1 MGENK
6 EFSDWVKRAK
16 VATTEKGVTIVEI
29 AEELGTAT
37 NYLYGIMSGRVFSQP
52 MIQRVSDYLGIEGVA
67 KRDKKELSVWC
78 KNAKIAMLS
87 QGISTN
93 QLADSTGMRREY
105 VSSILNGCVVSQPAI
120 QKISDFLNIA
130 CNAL

>member
-67 KRDKKELSVWC
+67 KRDKGWELNYVQRMQKKSLC
-78 KNAKIAMLS
+78 SRLPQCRGTKTDTYL
-87 QGISTN
+87 QGMW
-93 QLADSTGMRREY
+93 LWH
-105 VSSILNGCVVSQPAI
+105 L
-120 QKISDFLNIA
+120 
-130 CNAL
+130 

>member
-52 MIQRVSDYLGIEGVA
+52 ICGI
-67 KRDKKELSVWC
+67 
-78 KNAKIAMLS
+78 
-87 QGISTN
+87 
-93 QLADSTGMRREY
+93 
-105 VSSILNGCVVSQPAI
+105 
-120 QKISDFLNIA
+120 
-130 CNAL
+130 

>member
-1 MGENK
+1 
-6 EFSDWVKRAK
+6 
-16 VATTEKGVTIVEI
+16 
-29 AEELGTAT
+29 
-37 NYLYGIMSGRVFSQP
+37 
-52 MIQRVSDYLGIEGVA
+52 
-67 KRDKKELSVWC
+67 
-78 KNAKIAMLS
+78 MLS

-105 VSSILNGCVVSQPAI
+105 VSSILNGRVVSQPAI

>member
-16 VATTEKGVTIVEI
+16 IAATEKGVTIVEI

-52 MIQRVSDYLGIEGVA
+52 MIQKISDYLGIEGVE
-67 KRDKKELSVWC
+67 KREKELPAWC

-93 QLADSTGMRREY
+93 QLADGTGMRREY
-105 VSSILNGCVVSQPAI
+105 VSSILNGRVVSQPAI

>member
-37 NYLYGIMSGRVFSQP
+37 SYLYGIMSGRVFSQP
-52 MIQRVSDYLGIEGVA
+52 MIQKISDYLGIEGVA
-67 KRDKKELSVWC
+67 KKEKELPTWC

-105 VSSILNGCVVSQPAI
+105 VSSILNGRVVSQPAI

>member
-52 MIQRVSDYLGIEGVA
+52 MIQRVSDYLGIGRW
-67 KRDKKELSVWC
+67 K
-78 KNAKIAMLS
+78 
-87 QGISTN
+87 T
-93 QLADSTGMRREY
+93 
-105 VSSILNGCVVSQPAI
+105 GCV
-120 QKISDFLNIA
+120 
-130 CNAL
+130 

>member
-78 KNAKIAMLS
+78 KLF
-87 QGISTN
+87 T
-93 QLADSTGMRREY
+93 D
-105 VSSILNGCVVSQPAI
+105 C
-120 QKISDFLNIA
+120 
-130 CNAL
+130 

>member
-52 MIQRVSDYLGIEGVA
+52 MIQRVSDYLTIIASWFLPLRYPAG
-67 KRDKKELSVWC
+67 KERH
-78 KNAKIAMLS
+78 
-87 QGISTN
+87 QGAFLLFCLIRK
-93 QLADSTGMRREY
+93 GM
-105 VSSILNGCVVSQPAI
+105 Q
-120 QKISDFLNIA
+120 
-130 CNAL
+130 